1 MDAVLQLPAVPIKVL
16 GIIEFRHVP
25 HREVLL
31 ETEDINEENLL
42 IYLGLLCFLVI
53 SFSILG
59 IEMLRQ
65 KARHLF

>member
-1 MDAVLQLPAVPIKVL
+1 MDAYFSFLQYAIKVL